1 MLEIQ
6 ICGCI
11 LKLLHMLN
19 KTQLEKILNLPVPE
33 LAISDINWRTQD
45 SDSDGLLFYKIGSDE
60 KSENLFKERICKT
73 NYGLLI
79 VNRSL
84 SQLPSNAVVIEES
97 RWPKIQKEI
106 LDVLYPLP
114 KLKFIGITG
123 TNGKTTTTDLV
134 LQLGHLMGKKGIS
147 IGTLGVREYQNT
159 ILDFGLTSPSFID
172 LRKFLFKYGRDK
184 DFCVMEASSHALV
197 QERLFGIQFDA
208 AGWLSFSQDHLDY
221 HQNMDEYFKAKCL
234 IYNYMKQEAKLL
246 VPTEQTELYQKLHQV
261 SDKTQM
267 ASEILSELPLF
278 FRTRFNKNNLE
289 VAWALI
295 KSVFKN
301 LIAVDFN
308 QLTSPDGRFYIRPY
322 KTNFIVVDF
331 AHTPDALENICQ
343 GIRETFPQ
351 YKLKVLFGCG
361 GDRDRTKRPKMGA
374 VVDKWADEIYVTSD
388 NPRSENPEQI
398 ISDILVGIKSP
409 TVKTIT
415 ERPKAVKI
423 AFSELKD
430 KEVLLLAG
438 KGHEDYILINGVKH
452 PYSDIREVDEFIAR
466 NKSV

>member
-1 MLEIQ
+1 
-6 ICGCI
+6 
-11 LKLLHMLN
+11 MLN
-19 KTQLEKILNLPVPE
+19 KSRLEKILNSTLPDV
-33 LAISDINWRTQD
+33 LIRDIHWRSQD
-45 SDSDGLLFYKIGSDE
+45 SRSDGLLFYKINTDS
-60 KSENLFKERICKT
+60 KSEGLFHERIKQT
-73 NYGLLI
+73 HFGLLV
-79 VNRSL
+79 VNRLVSNL
-84 SQLPSNAVVIEES
+84 PANTIVIDEAQWPEVQNQLMNE
-97 RWPKIQKEI
+97 
-106 LDVLYPLP
+106 LYPLP
-114 KLKFIGITG
+114 NIKFLGITG

-134 LQLGHLMGKKGIS
+134 LQLGEMVGKKGLS
-147 IGTLGVREYQNT
+147 IGTLGVRENHKT
-159 ILDFGLTSPSFID
+159 ILDFGMTSPSFID
-172 LRKFLFKYGRDK
+172 LRKFLHNYGSDK

-197 QERLFGIQFDA
+197 QDRLHGIQFDA

-221 HQNMDEYFKAKCL
+221 HQNMDEYFSAKCL
-234 IYNYMKQEAKLL
+234 IYNYMKSDAKLF
-246 VPTEQTELYQKLHQV
+246 VPTEQKDLFQKLHTF
-261 SDKTQM
+261 SGKTES
-267 ASEILSELPLF
+267 APEIFAELPLF

-289 VAWALI
+289 VAWALVS
-295 KSVFKN
+295 SVFKKQN
-301 LIAVDFN
+301 VVDFN
-308 QLTSPDGRFYIRPY
+308 QLTSPDGRFYIQSYR
-322 KTNFIVVDF
+322 TNFIIVDF

-374 VVDKWADEIYVTSD
+374 VVDKWADQIYVTSD

-409 TVKTIT
+409 TVKAIT

-438 KGHEDYILINGVKH
+438 KGHEDYILINGVKN

-466 NKSV
+466 NKLV